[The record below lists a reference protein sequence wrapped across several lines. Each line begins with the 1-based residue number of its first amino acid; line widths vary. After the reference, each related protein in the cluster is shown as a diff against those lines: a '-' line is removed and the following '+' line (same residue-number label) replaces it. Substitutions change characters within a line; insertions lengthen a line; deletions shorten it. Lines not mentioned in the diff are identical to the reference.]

1 MLLPVLS
8 QSSGCCYLCLS
19 VGVAA
24 VGKMG
29 VHLSADSS
37 GILRVDKAESVIEV
51 WEEYEV
57 DVPVETLQENVTI
70 EARQTPEGGSE
81 TDAEVCSSPCM
92 VQQSY
97 CMVQQSYCMVQQ
109 SYCMVQQSYCMAQQ
123 SYCMVQQSYC
133 MAQQSYCMAQQSDCM
148 VQQSYCMVQQSD
160 SEHSINH

>member
-1 MLLPVLS
+1 MLQRPCVVGSRQSQIGDAVAASCAHYSKLCVAVLVLLAPVMAKKPRIYAAGSATCAACSKRMLLPVLR

-24 VGKMG
+24 AGKMG

-70 EARQTPEGGSE
+70 QARQTLEGDSE
-81 TDAEVCSSPCM
+81 TDAEVCSSLIL
-92 VQQSY
+92 
-97 CMVQQSYCMVQQ
+97 
-109 SYCMVQQSYCMAQQ
+109 
-123 SYCMVQQSYC
+123 
-133 MAQQSYCMAQQSDCM
+133 
-148 VQQSYCMVQQSD
+148 
-160 SEHSINH
+160 HSTTIKLRT

>member
-1 MLLPVLS
+1 MLHAALLDS
-8 QSSGCCYLCLS
+8 KGCCYLCLS

-70 EARQTPEGGSE
+70 EARQTLEGDFE
-81 TDAEVCSSPCM
+81 TDAEVSSCPSLLSTTIKLRM
-92 VQQSY
+92 
-97 CMVQQSYCMVQQ
+97 
-109 SYCMVQQSYCMAQQ
+109 
-123 SYCMVQQSYC
+123 
-133 MAQQSYCMAQQSDCM
+133 
-148 VQQSYCMVQQSD
+148 
-160 SEHSINH
+160 

>member
-1 MLLPVLS
+1 MAKKPCIYAAGSATCAACSKHMLLPVLR

-37 GILRVDKAESVIEV
+37 SILRVDKAESVIEV

-70 EARQTPEGGSE
+70 EARQTLEGDFE
-81 TDAEVCSSPCM
+81 TDAEVCSSPILHGTAVRLRM
-92 VQQSY
+92 
-97 CMVQQSYCMVQQ
+97 
-109 SYCMVQQSYCMAQQ
+109 
-123 SYCMVQQSYC
+123 
-133 MAQQSYCMAQQSDCM
+133 
-148 VQQSYCMVQQSD
+148 
-160 SEHSINH
+160 